1 MFIFLA
7 RYAWTVIIEI
17 RDNHRAPK
25 NRYRDVTFYMCS
37 IHTAVLLL
45 LGIDS
50 GLHPTLRRSTWVVI
64 FSVQII
70 LRKEFRDT
78 WRLQSISKHSISF
91 SCCNCHLLTS
101 QLILRT
107 HPPPTYTL
115 LHTICLS
122 HLSLSTRSCIVAPW
136 LVFGDYFTDP
146 EWDTLLSSH
155 KLFGCL
161 RSRSYLSKR
170 SCLIKSYPPQKK
182 PLVYF
187 IKICLKTSKNVI
199 TQCRNRGCFKGTGRV
214 GEEPVKE
221 LRSPAAKF
229 WKNEVS
235 SSINSYYLLSSR
247 EKHRDMGGN
256 VFRKGF

>member
-1 MFIFLA
+1 MFIFRA

-17 RDNHRAPK
+17 RDNHSAPK
-25 NRYRDVTFYMCS
+25 NRYRYVTFYMCS
-37 IHTAVLLL
+37 IHTAAFLL

-50 GLHPTLRRSTWVVI
+50 GLYPILRRSSWVVI
-64 FSVQII
+64 FLFKSFSG
-70 LRKEFRDT
+70 KKFRDT

-136 LVFGDYFTDP
+136 LVFGNYFTDP

-161 RSRSYLSKR
+161 RSRSRLSKR
-170 SCLIKSYPPQKK
+170 RCLIKSYPKK
-182 PLVYF
+182 
-187 IKICLKTSKNVI
+187 
-199 TQCRNRGCFKGTGRV
+199 
-214 GEEPVKE
+214 
-221 LRSPAAKF
+221 
-229 WKNEVS
+229 
-235 SSINSYYLLSSR
+235 
-247 EKHRDMGGN
+247 
-256 VFRKGF
+256 